1 VNRQSSSGQANKG
14 RTNEG
19 MKLVRA
25 DLGAR
30 LDALEANLARRG
42 PIGAAGQVAAIAALA
57 ADYGLVPVLRLAE
70 GLIVALDQGGR
81 GAAIGPWI
89 ERLRDAIDSEA
100 IDEQAGTSWLAS
112 VWVRLAG

>member
-1 VNRQSSSGQANKG
+1 MNRQS
-14 RTNEG
+14 NEG

-25 DLGAR
+25 GLGAQ
-30 LDALEANLARRG
+30 LDALEAGLAKRG
-42 PIGAAGQVAAIAALA
+42 PIGMAGQAATIAAVA
-57 ADYGLVPVLRLAE
+57 ADYGLLPVQRLAE

-89 ERLRDAIDSEA
+89 ERLRDAIDSDA

>member
-1 VNRQSSSGQANKG
+1 MNRQS
-14 RTNEG
+14 NEG

-25 DLGAR
+25 DLGGR

-42 PIGAAGQVAAIAALA
+42 PIGMAGQAASIAALA
-57 ADYGLVPVLRLAE
+57 TDYGLVPVQRLAE

-89 ERLRDAIDSEA
+89 ERLRDAIDSDA

>member
-1 VNRQSSSGQANKG
+1 MQ
-14 RTNEG
+14 
-19 MKLVRA
+19 
-25 DLGAR
+25 
-30 LDALEANLARRG
+30 
-42 PIGAAGQVAAIAALA
+42 
-57 ADYGLVPVLRLAE
+57 RLAE

-89 ERLRDAIDSEA
+89 ERLRDAIDSDA

>member
-1 VNRQSSSGQANKG
+1 
-14 RTNEG
+14 

-25 DLGAR
+25 GLGAQ
-30 LDALEANLARRG
+30 LDVLEASLVKRG
-42 PIGAAGQVAAIAALA
+42 PIGTMGQAAAIAAVA
-57 ADYGLVPVLRLAE
+57 VDFGLMPVQRLAE

-89 ERLRDAIDSEA
+89 ERLRDAIDSDA
-100 IDEQAGTSWLAS
+100 VDEQAGTSWLAS

>member
-1 VNRQSSSGQANKG
+1 VNGQS
-14 RTNEG
+14 NEG

-25 DLGAR
+25 GLGAR
-30 LDALEANLARRG
+30 LDALEASLAKRG
-42 PIGAAGQVAAIAALA
+42 PIGTMGQAAAIAAVA
-57 ADYGLVPVLRLAE
+57 ADFGLVPVQRLAE

-89 ERLRDAIDSEA
+89 ERLRDAIDSDA
-100 IDEQAGTSWLAS
+100 VDEQAGTSWLAS

>member
-1 VNRQSSSGQANKG
+1 VNRQSH
-14 RTNEG
+14 EG

-30 LDALEANLARRG
+30 LDALEANLAKRG
-42 PIGAAGQVAAIAALA
+42 PIGSAGQAASIAALA
-57 ADYGLVPVLRLAE
+57 VDYGLMPVQRLAE

-89 ERLRDAIDSEA
+89 ERLRDAIDSDA
-100 IDEQAGTSWLAS
+100 IDEQSGTSWLAS

>member
-1 VNRQSSSGQANKG
+1 LHKEDAVIRAS
-14 RTNEG
+14 NEG

-25 DLGAR
+25 DLGTR
-30 LDALEANLARRG
+30 LDALETSLARRG
-42 PIGAAGQVAAIAALA
+42 PIGAGAQAAAIAGVA
-57 ADYGLVPVLRLAE
+57 ADFGMMPVQRLAE
-70 GLIVALDQGGR
+70 GLIVALESGGR